1 MTAVHGT
8 RKYSNSTR
16 KVFNSAMPSPLIDS
30 TQVNRMTLITL
41 IDSTRARGVGVIFL
55 IESTPVSS
63 VSMAL

>member
-8 RKYSNSTR
+8 RKYSSNTR
-16 KVFNSAMPSPLIDS
+16 KVFSRAMPSPLIDS